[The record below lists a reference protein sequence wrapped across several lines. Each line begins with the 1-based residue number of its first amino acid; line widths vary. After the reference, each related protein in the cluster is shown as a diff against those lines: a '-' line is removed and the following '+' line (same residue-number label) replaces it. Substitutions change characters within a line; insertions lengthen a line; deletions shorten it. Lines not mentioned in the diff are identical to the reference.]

1 MLDKYF
7 NKSGNVIT
15 NMLNTKVNSRRLSE
29 ARYEH
34 GLSVSELSIITGLTE
49 NQINELE
56 NDKKGNSFVEYE
68 HRIDCVKRVAEA
80 LGINYDQFLLDTE
93 YIIPGSDM
101 SGLKKNEAKLDKEVL
116 VNEFSELKQ
125 EIAKFRIN
133 GLSGLEYHEDDRIEE
148 RKKVVDKLRPVES
161 FGPIFL
167 ILLYIF
173 FYLLNFV

>member
-1 MLDKYF
+1 
-7 NKSGNVIT
+7 
-15 NMLNTKVNSRRLSE
+15 MLNTTVNFRRLTE

-34 GLSVSELSIITGLTE
+34 GLSISELSMITGLTE

-56 NDKKGNSFVEYE
+56 NGKEGNSFVEYE

-80 LGINYDQFLLDTE
+80 LGINYDQFLSGSEYFLPGLDM
-93 YIIPGSDM
+93 P
-101 SGLKKNEAKLDKEVL
+101 GLKKNEEKVDKEDL

-125 EIAKFRIN
+125 EIARFRIN
-133 GLSGLEYHEDDRIEE
+133 ELSSSEYHEDDRIEE
-148 RKKVVDKLRPVES
+148 RKKVSGNLRPAES
-161 FGPIFL
+161 FGPILL

>member
-1 MLDKYF
+1 
-7 NKSGNVIT
+7 
-15 NMLNTKVNSRRLSE
+15 MLNTAVNFRRLTE

-34 GLSVSELSIITGLTE
+34 GLSVSELSMITGLTE

-56 NDKKGNSFVEYE
+56 NDKEGNSFIEHE

-80 LGINYDQFLLDTE
+80 LGTNYDQFLSGVDYFL
-93 YIIPGSDM
+93 PGANM
-101 SGLKKNEAKLDKEVL
+101 SVTKKNEARFDEEDL

-125 EIAKFRIN
+125 EIARFRIN
-133 GLSGLEYHEDDRIEE
+133 ELSSSEYHEDDRIEE
-148 RKKVVDKLRPVES
+148 RKKVSGNLRPTES
-161 FGPIFL
+161 FGPILL

>member
-1 MLDKYF
+1 M
-7 NKSGNVIT
+7 
-15 NMLNTKVNSRRLSE
+15 VNEKINFRRLTQ

-34 GLSVSELSIITGLTE
+34 GLSVSELSMITGLTE

-56 NDKKGNSFVEYE
+56 NGKEGKSFVEHE

-80 LGINYDQFLLDTE
+80 LGINYDHFLSGAE
-93 YIIPGSDM
+93 YFLPGSDIA
-101 SGLKKNEAKLDKEVL
+101 GLKKNEAKSDKEDL
-116 VNEFSELKQ
+116 VNEFNELKQ

-133 GLSGLEYHEDDRIEE
+133 ELSSSEYHENDRIEE
-148 RKKVVDKLRPVES
+148 RKKVSGNLLPAES
-161 FGPIFL
+161 FGPILL

>member
-1 MLDKYF
+1 
-7 NKSGNVIT
+7 
-15 NMLNTKVNSRRLSE
+15 MLNTTVNARRLTE

-34 GLSVSELSIITGLTE
+34 GLSISELSMITGLTE

-56 NDKKGNSFVEYE
+56 NGKEGNSFVEHE

-80 LGINYDQFLLDTE
+80 LGINYDQFLSGAEYFFLGPDT
-93 YIIPGSDM
+93 
-101 SGLKKNEAKLDKEVL
+101 SGLEKNETKFDKEHL

-133 GLSGLEYHEDDRIEE
+133 ELSGSESHEDDRIEE
-148 RKKVVDKLRPVES
+148 RKKVRGNLRPAES
-161 FGPIFL
+161 FGPILL